1 MIDLPFKPN
10 PGKSL
15 TVETDLGVFARYP
28 IPTHVI
34 MKEDV
39 MTDILDKYV
48 VPYVEKDDML
58 FVSEKIV
65 AITQGRAYDIKDIKV
80 SRLAKFLVK
89 FVYKS
94 DAGIG
99 IGAPSTMELCL
110 RECGRARV
118 LYAAFISAICKIFGK
133 RGVFYNI
140 LGMKARAI
148 DGPSKD
154 NVPPYDHYAK
164 LAPDKPDEAAR
175 AIADHIGCEC
185 VIVDAN
191 DLGCNT
197 LGRSTT
203 KISEAFVSQLYRDNP
218 HDQGLLLTPLGIV
231 RRVQASDSAE

>member
-1 MIDLPFKPN
+1 MKDLPFKPN
-10 PGKSL
+10 PGKNL
-15 TVETDLGVFARYP
+15 TADTDWGTYARYP
-28 IPTHVI
+28 IPTHVV
-34 MKEDV
+34 MKEDK

-48 VPYVEKDDML
+48 MPYIEKDDML
-58 FVSEKIV
+58 FISEKIV

-89 FVYKS
+89 FVHKS

-99 IGAPSTMELCL
+99 IGAPSTMELCI
-110 RECGRARV
+110 RECGRFKV
-118 LYAAFISAICKIFGK
+118 LFAGMIAAVCKIFGK
-133 RGVFYNI
+133 RGVFYNM

-175 AIADHIGCEC
+175 EIADYIGCEV

-197 LGRSTT
+197 LGRST
-203 KISEAFVSQLYRDNP
+203 KDISENFVEQLYHDNP
-218 HDQGLLLTPLGIV
+218 HDQGLLMTPLGIV
-231 RRVQASDSAE
+231 RKVEKAAE